1 MNEIVQ
7 QLRSAG
13 KRVGCVPTMGALHE
27 GHLSLARASVAAT
40 DVTVATLFVNPTQFS
55 PGEDLDKYPR
65 QLQQDLELLGSVGV
79 EYVFC
84 PEADAMYP
92 PGSSTS
98 VSPPKVA
105 KKLEGEF
112 RPTHFGGVATVV
124 LKLLNIVQPDVAFF
138 GQKDFQQVAVIKSM
152 VADLNVPV
160 QIEVCPIVRDADGLA
175 LSSRNVYLS
184 DEERKIALSI
194 SRTLNEAKSA
204 IDSGQRDGFEVV
216 TEMRQS
222 LIDAGVTSIDYAVV
236 ANPDTLET
244 ADPIAL
250 PAVLLIAVYVGKTR
264 LIDNCIVQ

>member
-1 MNEIVQ
+1 
-7 QLRSAG
+7 
-13 KRVGCVPTMGALHE
+13 
-27 GHLSLARASVAAT
+27 
-40 DVTVATLFVNPTQFS
+40 
-55 PGEDLDKYPR
+55 
-65 QLQQDLELLGSVGV
+65 
-79 EYVFC
+79 
-84 PEADAMYP
+84 
-92 PGSSTS
+92 
-98 VSPPKVA
+98 
-105 KKLEGEF
+105 
-112 RPTHFGGVATVV
+112 
-124 LKLLNIVQPDVAFF
+124 
-138 GQKDFQQVAVIKSM
+138 M